1 MKIPNTPSIMTAL
14 PSDCN
19 SWVEIGALCLSVAT
33 AQFNQLSSTTL
44 TLVITSKFVNASQ
57 KYKLVDV
64 IGVC

>member
-1 MKIPNTPSIMTAL
+1 MKIPNTPSIMIAL

-19 SWVEIGALCLSVAT
+19 SWVEIGALCLPVAT
-33 AQFNQLSSTTL
+33 AQFNQLSST
-44 TLVITSKFVNASQ
+44 KFVNANQ

>member
-14 PSDCN
+14 PTDCN
-19 SWVEIGALCLSVAT
+19 SWVEIGTLCLPVAT
-33 AQFNQLSSTTL
+33 AQFNQLSST